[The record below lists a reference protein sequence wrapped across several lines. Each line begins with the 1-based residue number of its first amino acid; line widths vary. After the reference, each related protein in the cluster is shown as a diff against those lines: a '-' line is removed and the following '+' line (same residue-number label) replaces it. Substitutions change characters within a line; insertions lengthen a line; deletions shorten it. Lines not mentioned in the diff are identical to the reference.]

1 MSACHASASKQ
12 NGQLCDG
19 KGKDGTISAHAYS
32 HSERLVLPQ
41 KASMDRG
48 HQNHVF
54 RVIICVE
61 ADIAMDKLTKM
72 ERKALLDAVKR
83 IRTYKLMQAKGYER
97 LVKKAK
103 DERTK
108 QLLAEI
114 SADEVQDSEYW
125 LQKTRQLM
133 GGGEKSGRASFM
145 NRRVGLMMSILGTGG
160 FLEWAIIAE
169 DEGIEDLAIQAGNI
183 SDVATSEEWTR
194 VASDERLHIE
204 RVKKEILGMEGWEMA
219 GSGGVRDVIFG
230 ANDGLVS
237 ILALV
242 AGVYGAITE
251 SYPILI
257 AGVAGA
263 VAGAISVGAGAYLSS
278 KSEKEVTEK
287 ESERKGVRKKMSP
300 EEEREELVRFYQAR
314 GFKRQEAEAIASRVA
329 SGMEASAEYTIGEEV
344 GLASE
349 ESWPPTKAAILTGL
363 SFAVVSVIPVVPFAF
378 MEVTPAVITA
388 VIASIATLFGVG
400 ASKAIF
406 TRKSWSRSGLEMMA
420 IGALAAAATY
430 AIGLAIPI

>member
-1 MSACHASASKQ
+1 
-12 NGQLCDG
+12 
-19 KGKDGTISAHAYS
+19 
-32 HSERLVLPQ
+32 
-41 KASMDRG
+41 
-48 HQNHVF
+48 
-54 RVIICVE
+54 
-61 ADIAMDKLTKM
+61 MDKLTNT

-83 IRTYKLMQAKGYER
+83 IRTYKVMQAKGYEG

-103 DERTK
+103 DERAK

-133 GGGEKSGRASFM
+133 GGGEKSARASFM
-145 NRRVGLMMSILGTGG
+145 NRRVGLMMSILGTRG
-160 FLEWAIIAE
+160 FLEWAVIAE

-204 RVKKEILGMEGWEMA
+204 RVKKEVLGMEGWEMA
-219 GSGGVRDVIFG
+219 GGGGVRDVIFG

-251 SYPILI
+251 SHPILI
-257 AGVAGA
+257 AGIAGA
-263 VAGAISVGAGAYLSS
+263 VAGAISMGAGSYLSA
-278 KSEKEVTEK
+278 KSEKEVTDK
-287 ESERKGVRKKMSP
+287 ESDRKGIKRKGNP
-300 EEEREELVRFYQAR
+300 EEEKAKLVRFYQAR
-314 GFKRQEAEAIASRVA
+314 GFKKQEAEAIASRVA

-344 GLASE
+344 GLTSE
-349 ESWPPTKAAILTGL
+349 ESWPPTKAALFTGL
-363 SFAVVSVIPVVPFAF
+363 SFAVVSFIPILPFAF
-378 MEVTPAVITA
+378 MEVNPAVITA
-388 VIASIATLFGVG
+388 AIASIGCLFVVG

-406 TRKSWSRSGLEMMA
+406 SRKSWVRSGIEMMA
-420 IGALAAAATY
+420 IGTLASVATY